1 MLKLLYLIAYGFFC
15 VFLAEDN
22 AKRIEKGQ
30 RIKHFW
36 NGLIHVSSAVLGGY
50 FFGWKLG
57 LSVLIVARLVFDTA
71 LNLLRGL
78 PLDYVSPKP
87 KSIVDKVEKYL
98 FKLDAFTPKIIYLA
112 LLICLQ
118 IL

>member
-1 MLKLLYLIAYGFFC
+1 MVYLFLYACFC
-15 VFLAEDN
+15 VFFAHVNSEWIKNDR
-22 AKRIEKGQ
+22 A
-30 RIKHFW
+30 IKHFW